1 MARTEMGFDVVNRAI
16 TELAGMGHSD
26 GTPKLTGRNI
36 YAMLTPLPVNKRKSR
51 FQLKEPAAQPAG
63 SPAAPPLPSP
73 VPSLPTPPVTPSPA

>member
-36 YAMLTPLPVNKRKSR
+36 YAMLTPLPINKRKAR
-51 FQLKEPAAQPAG
+51 FHLKESVALPAG
-63 SPAAPPLPSP
+63 SPALPPPPSSAPAP
-73 VPSLPTPPVTPSPA
+73 VPPPPA